1 LATGIDKLVKF
12 RELMLWLVLE
22 VTIFSEL
29 SWLDDIEGDMLE
41 LVLLLGN
48 AWAASSLFRLA
59 ASRERS
65 SSLAG
70 IACGLIE

>member
-1 LATGIDKLVKF
+1 MKF

-41 LVLLLGN
+41 LVLLFGN
-48 AWAASSLFRLA
+48 ACAMSSLFRLA
-59 ASRERS
+59 ASERVRS

-70 IACGLIE
+70 IAGLME